1 MPSAPQEPPRTPSPS
16 TSPTGTSSPGGAVDP
31 SAGTGSRDRFAD
43 LLRTLALAA
52 VIAGHWTMAAIGRDA
67 DGGLVVDNLLSTE
80 RWLWPLTWVLVLI
93 PLFFFVGGFS
103 NATSW
108 SRVVARSTRP
118 TGDVPGFGRLWTIF
132 VRRRLSGLLRPLV
145 PFVLLVVAVV
155 GLARGLGAP
164 PALTRTVTV
173 VVVMPLWF
181 VAVFAVL
188 ALVAPVMLRLHQRY
202 GWRVVVALS
211 VAVLVV
217 ELVLVVTG
225 EAAVG
230 YANYVLVWG
239 TAQQLG
245 FSYADG
251 TLQRLP
257 RRTVGWWAALAL
269 VALVVVTASPWWSES
284 MIGLSGE
291 RSNFSPPGVVPL
303 LLGLVQ
309 IPVALL
315 LRPVVAPLLDRPR
328 TARVLD
334 VASGSSMR
342 AFLWHLPVMVV
353 VTGVLL
359 LLDAPFPDPGTAAWW
374 VTRPLW
380 FALLG
385 LALWGVLAAADG
397 LGALRARTA
406 LSRATR
412 ERTDPS

>member
-1 MPSAPQEPPRTPSPS
+1 MPLTA
-16 TSPTGTSSPGGAVDP
+16 
-31 SAGTGSRDRFAD
+31 GSRDRFAD
-43 LLRTLALAA
+43 LLRTLALGA
-52 VIAGHWTMAAIGRDA
+52 VVLGHWTMAAIGRDA
-67 DGGLVVDNLLSTE
+67 EGGLVVDNVLNSE

-108 SRVVARSTRP
+108 SRVVERTTGP
-118 TGDVPGFGRLWTIF
+118 TGEAPGPLRLWVVF
-132 VRRRLSGLLRPLV
+132 VRRRLGGLLRPLV
-145 PFVLLVVAVV
+145 PFVLLVAAVVAVA
-155 GLARGLGAP
+155 LALGAP
-164 PALTRTVTV
+164 PGLTRTVTV

-188 ALVAPVMLRLHQRY
+188 ALVAPVMLRLHRRY

-211 VAVLVV
+211 LAVLVV
-217 ELVLVVTG
+217 ELVLMVSG

-245 FSYADG
+245 FAYADG
-251 TLQRLP
+251 SLQRLP
-257 RRTVGWWAALAL
+257 RRAVAWWAVLVL
-269 VALVVVTASPWWSES
+269 VALAAVTASPWWAES

-291 RSNFSPPGVVPL
+291 RSNFSPPGIVPL

-328 TARVLD
+328 TARALD
-334 VASGSSMR
+334 AASGSSMR
-342 AFLWHLPVMVV
+342 AFLWHLPVMVA

-359 LLDAPFPDPGTAAWW
+359 VLDVPFPDPGTATWW
-374 VTRPLW
+374 LTRPLW
-380 FALLG
+380 FAVLG
-385 LALWGVLAAADG
+385 LALWGVLAATD
-397 LGALRARTA
+397 ALRARTA
-406 LSRATR
+406 RGVR
-412 ERTDPS
+412 